1 MTEDYDFSRN
11 ISIELRKIHHYTCA
25 IHVQVFDRSHYGF
38 PETFWPNNE
47 NCQIVSS
54 VSWGWG
60 WLQNIQKD
68 YFQFLCIGMTI
79 NPPISK
85 ILLMVMKN
93 QIINI
98 QTRPLSPKLYD
109 TYLNLDPDCLT
120 SLISVDSVRLKN
132 DSFEPYK
139 IKIISLKKAM
149 FSLVTFTVWLVCLLL
164 HTIVHNTGNLC
175 KWALL
180 LNKT

>member
-1 MTEDYDFSRN
+1 MECGDPANLYWTVSLWILVTLRLDDWGLWFFSKHLD
-11 ISIELRKIHHYTCA
+11 LRKIHHYTCA

-68 YFQFLCIGMTI
+68 FFQFLCIGMTI

-98 QTRPLSPKLYD
+98 QTRPLSPIL
-109 TYLNLDPDCLT
+109 
-120 SLISVDSVRLKN
+120 
-132 DSFEPYK
+132 
-139 IKIISLKKAM
+139 
-149 FSLVTFTVWLVCLLL
+149 
-164 HTIVHNTGNLC
+164 HNTYIRTLT
-175 KWALL
+175 LIV
-180 LNKT
+180 